1 MANENSRFVPA
12 IMLMVLG
19 LFVAVVLVLQINNLN
34 QVDLASYDL
43 SPAIRGRFTEDVF
56 TILMIALPAYLIE
69 FLILTLP
76 VAALM
81 LMLNRL
87 YRAKS
92 YTQSVVK
99 TGTKFGA
106 GRIARRAIVPA
117 LFALSFS
124 QFALGLLPPFI
135 LNVPDLPT
143 TVAFIDVV
151 RTTEPLV
158 WFIGALLALGLAIPI
173 YAPTWILNDTGIV
186 THLRREELE
195 IRRCPDTEGVGR
207 WYSHYVSGFAVLSY
221 PLATAQKFL
230 IQLPTNIVIRGGTI
244 EPNYILESLLWIGG
258 LPIVVMAFVMPLIIL
273 NEILLPRSSRII
285 RGFARSLGARDV
297 ILADVEAARFE
308 EELES
313 PQQDYGGPR
322 EN

>member
-1 MANENSRFVPA
+1 MANEKSRFIPA
-12 IMLMVLG
+12 IILMILG
-19 LFVAVVLVLQINNLN
+19 LLVAVVLVLRINDII

-43 SPAIRGRFTEDVF
+43 APVIGGRFTDDVF
-56 TILMIALPAYLIE
+56 TILMIALPAYLVE
-69 FLILTLP
+69 FLLLTLP
-76 VAALM
+76 VAVLM

-106 GRIARRAIVPA
+106 GRIVRRAIVPA

-135 LNVPDLPT
+135 LNVPDYPT
-143 TVAFIDVV
+143 TAAFSDVV
-151 RTTEPLV
+151 RTAEPLV
-158 WFIGALLALGLAIPI
+158 WFIGALLAMGLAIPI
-173 YAPTWILNDTGIV
+173 YAPTWLLNDTGVV
-186 THLRREELE
+186 THLKREELE

-221 PLATAQKFL
+221 PLATAQRFL
-230 IQLPTNIVIRGGTI
+230 LQIPTNIVIRGGI
-244 EPNYILESLLWIGG
+244 IGPNYIIDSLLWIGG

-273 NEILLPRSSRII
+273 NEVLLPRSSGVI
-285 RGFARSLGARDV
+285 RGFARRLGATDV
-297 ILADVEAARFE
+297 TLADVEAARFE
-308 EELES
+308 EESE
-313 PQQDYGGPR
+313 PQQPDYGDPM
-322 EN
+322 EH

>member
-1 MANENSRFVPA
+1 
-12 IMLMVLG
+12 
-19 LFVAVVLVLQINNLN
+19 
-34 QVDLASYDL
+34 VDLASYDL
-43 SPAIRGRFTEDVF
+43 SPAIGGRFTDDVF
-56 TILMIALPAYLIE
+56 TILMIALPAYLFE
-69 FLILTLP
+69 FLLLTLP

-81 LMLNRL
+81 LMVNRL

-106 GRIARRAIVPA
+106 ARIIRRAVVPA

-124 QFALGLLPPFI
+124 QFALGLLPTFI
-135 LNVPDLPT
+135 LNVPTFPET
-143 TVAFIDVV
+143 AGFSDVV

-173 YAPTWILNDTGIV
+173 YAPTWLLNDTGIV
-186 THLRREELE
+186 THLKREELE
-195 IRRCPDTEGVGR
+195 MRRCPDTEGVGR

-230 IQLPTNIVIRGGTI
+230 LQLPTNIVIRGGI
-244 EPNYILESLLWIGG
+244 IGPNYFLESLLWIGG
-258 LPIVVMAFVMPLIIL
+258 LPIVVMAFIMPLVIL
-273 NEILLPRSSRII
+273 NEILLPRSSEAV
-285 RGFARSLGARDV
+285 RGIARRLGATDV
-297 ILADVEAARFE
+297 TLVDLEAARFE
-308 EELES
+308 EESES
-313 PQQDYGGPR
+313 QLQDFGNPM

>member
-1 MANENSRFVPA
+1 MANEKSRFIPA
-12 IMLMVLG
+12 IVLMVLG
-19 LFVAVVLVLQINNLN
+19 LLVAVVLVLRINDLI

-43 SPAIRGRFTEDVF
+43 SPAIGGRFTDDVF
-56 TILMIALPAYLIE
+56 TILMIALPAYLFE
-69 FLILTLP
+69 FLLLTLP

-81 LMLNRL
+81 LMVNRL

-106 GRIARRAIVPA
+106 ARIIRRAVVPA

-124 QFALGLLPPFI
+124 QFALGLLPTFI
-135 LNVPDLPT
+135 LNVPTFPET
-143 TVAFIDVV
+143 AGFSDVV

-173 YAPTWILNDTGIV
+173 YAPTWLLNDTGIV
-186 THLRREELE
+186 THLKREELE
-195 IRRCPDTEGVGR
+195 MRRCPDTEGVGR

-230 IQLPTNIVIRGGTI
+230 LQLPTNIVIRGGI
-244 EPNYILESLLWIGG
+244 IGPNYFLESLLWIGG
-258 LPIVVMAFVMPLIIL
+258 LPIVVMAFIMPLVIL
-273 NEILLPRSSRII
+273 NEILLPRSSEAV
-285 RGFARSLGARDV
+285 RGIARRLGATDV
-297 ILADVEAARFE
+297 TLVDLEAARFE
-308 EELES
+308 EESES
-313 PQQDYGGPR
+313 QLQDFGNPM